1 MRRFGLIGY
10 PLTHSFSQQYFT
22 KKFVQLGIAGCMYE
36 NFELKNIS
44 ELPKVLRQPG
54 ICGLNVTIP
63 YKKQV
68 LPFLTHRSDAVAE
81 MGACNCIDMRDG
93 ELTGYNTDVVGFR
106 QSLLPFLQPYH
117 DKALILGTGGASA
130 AVEFVLKRLG
140 ISFQYVSRTAGEGAL
155 AYHGLGPEIMATHR
169 LIINT
174 TPLGMYPN
182 TDDFPEIP
190 YQYITPEHH
199 LFDLIYNPAETK
211 FLAKGKERAATIQNG
226 YEMLVLQAEESWR
239 IWERSREVGKSVSQ

>member
-10 PLTHSFSQQYFT
+10 PLTHSFSQKYFT
-22 KKFVQLGIAGCMYE
+22 EKFAQLGIAGCVYE
-36 NFELKNIS
+36 NFELKDIS
-44 ELPKVLRQPG
+44 ELTAVLRKPG
-54 ICGLNVTIP
+54 VCGLNVTIP

-68 LPFLTHRSDAVAE
+68 LSFLTHSSDDVAE
-81 MGACNCIDMRDG
+81 MGACNCIDIRNG

-106 QSLLPFLQPYH
+106 QSLQPFLQSYH

-140 ISFQYVSRTAGEGAL
+140 ISFQYVSRTAGEDAINYQEL
-155 AYHGLGPEIMATHR
+155 TPEIMATHR

-182 TDDFPEIP
+182 TDEFPEMP
-190 YQYITPEHH
+190 YQFITPEHH

-211 FLAKGKERAATIQNG
+211 FLAKGKERGATIQNG

-239 IWERSREVGKSVSQ
+239 IWNGSREVGKSVST